1 MSNQDTNH
9 DAREFGQHVKHAGW
23 RLGLLVARNVE
34 PRQGA
39 RTDLFQSEKVTAAE
53 FARVADTSP
62 ARVLRY
68 LDAWER
74 AADAGHVPHAAD
86 LNPRDDVTL
95 PDADTLPWNTFYN
108 AHAPAPAPELSKSRT
123 TVFDVAEPLLGL
135 SAALRNVVRQV
146 AAMDGRLDDDGVRM
160 IETAL
165 DDIQTALDWLRSL
178 MRDNTPMTDDALH
191 AWLDEPSR

>member
-34 PRQGA
+34 PSRGQGS
-39 RTDLFQSEKVTAAE
+39 RTDTFATEKVSAHA
-53 FARVADTSP
+53 FAVEAGTSTD
-62 ARVLRY
+62 RVLRY
-68 LDAWER
+68 LDAWQR

-86 LNPRDDVTL
+86 LKPGDDAAL
-95 PDADTLPWNTFYN
+95 PDTDVLPWDTFYN
-108 AHAPAPAPELSKSRT
+108 ARATEPSKPAA

-146 AAMDGRLDDDGVRM
+146 SAMEGRFDDDGVRM

-178 MRDNTPMTDDALH
+178 IQSGTPMTDDALH